1 MKLWADLWDLGEAT
15 DCFTMVLGRAAADRK
30 CVVTAK
36 RRVIALVTDC
46 IWHANQNM
54 QSGSHDGNWDYL
66 AGSTPNSDQ
75 TTGTGGCP
83 IKSFTRR
90 NRRFSL
96 ESGDCEMSY
105 ECISAI
111 CRVT

>member
-46 IWHANQNM
+46 IWRANQNM

-66 AGSTPNSDQ
+66 AGSTPIQ
-75 TTGTGGCP
+75 TKP
-83 IKSFTRR
+83 QV
-90 NRRFSL
+90 L
-96 ESGDCEMSY
+96 EDAQSSPLQD
-105 ECISAI
+105 
-111 CRVT
+111 VTEDFPSKVVTVR